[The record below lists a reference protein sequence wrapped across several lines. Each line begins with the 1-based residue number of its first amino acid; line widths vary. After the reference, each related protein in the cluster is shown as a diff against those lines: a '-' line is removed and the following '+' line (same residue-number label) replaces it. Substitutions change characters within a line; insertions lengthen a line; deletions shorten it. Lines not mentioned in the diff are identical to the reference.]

1 MEKLRQY
8 LIDNYNMQNHR
19 NTEDF
24 AIEMLKTSHAN
35 YLEASKRAMITLQ
48 INEIK
53 RKFQWFKD
61 SIDHMQTATSFAKG
75 SVEEIEKLL
84 SLESLPK

>member
-19 NTEDF
+19 DTEDF

-35 YLEASKRAMITLQ
+35 YLEASKR
-48 INEIK
+48 E
-53 RKFQWFKD
+53 
-61 SIDHMQTATSFAKG
+61 
-75 SVEEIEKLL
+75 VEEIEKLL